1 MDKNGQIHGYY
12 RPYTDRFGRKDKGIK
27 WGILKEENKQ
37 MKFLRNGIIW
47 SSIDVYK
54 SLKSTIMRIKNRV

>member
-37 MKFLRNGIIW
+37 MKIQDRLYQINKVSVPRLVPLDPQTGLGTF
-47 SSIDVYK
+47 
-54 SLKSTIMRIKNRV
+54 

>member
-27 WGILKEENKQ
+27 WCIPKEENKQ
-37 MKFLRNGIIW
+37 MKIQDILN
-47 SSIDVYK
+47 K
-54 SLKSTIMRIKNRV
+54 